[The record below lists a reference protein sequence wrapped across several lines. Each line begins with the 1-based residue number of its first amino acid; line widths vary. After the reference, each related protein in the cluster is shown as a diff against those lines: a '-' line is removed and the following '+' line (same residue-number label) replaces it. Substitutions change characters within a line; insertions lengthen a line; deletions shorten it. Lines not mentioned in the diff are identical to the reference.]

1 MSNNTLARLTV
12 ELAANTAG
20 LETDMGKAAR
30 IAETEMQKMER
41 SAVRMAATL
50 SATLVAAGGALAVLA
65 KQSID
70 AADEMGELAEK
81 VGMSTE
87 RLSAYNYIA
96 KMSGA
101 DTELMSSSIKKLN
114 VNMVEAANGQGA
126 AKKAFEELGIELRDA
141 NGNLKDNDTIL
152 VQVAERM
159 SKMEDGAAK
168 TALAVAIFGKAG
180 ADLIPMLNQ
189 GARGFAD
196 LTEEAKRMGL
206 IISTDAAKAAGE
218 LNDSIDRLTLATR
231 GLGNAVMQSTL
242 PALNAIAKSLVEEN
256 SLLRDSI
263 RMVGAAGAAYVAATL
278 AMNAKVIAL
287 KAATVAQ
294 LAFNNAAKA
303 NPYALAAAGL
313 GLLVA
318 AIYNYNKAVPEAVK
332 RTEEASTAMS
342 RFDAIARRA
351 KEAIDSQN
359 RAAAGMNLPQV
370 KDKIAAVS
378 NEIKRLE
385 MLHKRASA
393 DFARGA
399 VSAGLVGSYD
409 AQLKQKK
416 QQLEYLN
423 TLVGEKIKD
432 SPVQK
437 AVAAT
442 TKSAGASK
450 QSSGGTDNF
459 DYSKSANLFK
469 NMDDTADG
477 EAASA
482 AAYIERDRDRVKAAL
497 ESIQQGLITR
507 RQLEMQDFEQKRI
520 TVEQSTQYLLMNEQ
534 QKLATMEAL
543 KRDHKA
549 KLKALDDEELR
560 QKQEQRQK
568 MVGLVNNGLST
579 IASSQSKYAKVA
591 QMAQKA
597 QALWQVGIDTRA
609 MMVGAYKAMVGIPVV
624 GPALAVAAS
633 AAAFAFGAAQAAAIG
648 GSVGGSASA
657 GSATSTGSVASTGS
671 IASTE
676 SKPASSSDAM
686 NTGTTILQVPHDSIM
701 TARQVAD
708 MLDDVY
714 ASGKQPQNLR
724 VLLT

>member
-1 MSNNTLARLTV
+1 MSNNTLARLSV
-12 ELAANTAG
+12 EVAANTAS

-370 KDKIAAVS
+370 KDKIASVS

-442 TKSAGASK
+442 TKSAGTSK
-450 QSSGGTDNF
+450 ASGGTDNF

-482 AAYIERDRDRVKAAL
+482 AAYIERDKDRVKAAL
-497 ESIQQGLITR
+497 ESIQQGLMSR

-520 TVEQSTQYLLMNEQ
+520 TVEQSTQYLLMSEQ

-543 KRDHKA
+543 ERDHKA

-560 QKQEQRQK
+560 QKNEQRQK

-633 AAAFAFGAAQAAAIG
+633 SCCLRLWC
-648 GSVGGSASA
+648 GSSRRHRRQYRRLRLNRLRFLCRLRRLRWLHGLHRNEILCRQRQHDHRDHHRADPGERHHDRPPDRGHA
-657 GSATSTGSVASTGS
+657 G
-671 IASTE
+671 
-676 SKPASSSDAM
+676 
-686 NTGTTILQVPHDSIM
+686 
-701 TARQVAD
+701 
-708 MLDDVY
+708 
-714 ASGKQPQNLR
+714 
-724 VLLT
+724 

>member
-12 ELAANTAG
+12 ELAADSVG
-20 LETDMGKAAR
+20 LQTDMGKAAR
-30 IAETEMQKMER
+30 IAENEMQKIER
-41 SAVRMAATL
+41 SAVAMAASLT
-50 SATLVAAGGALAVLA
+50 AAMVAAGGAVALLA

-70 AADEMGELAEK
+70 SADEMGELAEK
-81 VGMSTE
+81 VGLSTE

-101 DTELMSSSIKKLN
+101 DTELMSNALKKLN

-141 NGNLKDNDTIL
+141 NGDLKDNDTIL
-152 VQVAERM
+152 MQVADRM
-159 SKMEDGAAK
+159 SRMEDGAAK

-189 GARGFAD
+189 GARGFTN
-196 LTEEAKRMGL
+196 LTEEARRMGL
-206 IISTDAAKAAGE
+206 IISTDTARAAGE
-218 LNDSIDRLTLATR
+218 LNDSIDRLSLTTR
-231 GLGNAVMQSTL
+231 GLGNAVMQSAL
-242 PALNAIAKSLVEEN
+242 PSLNAIAKALLDEN

-263 RMVGAAGAAYVAATL
+263 RLVGAAGAAYVAATL
-278 AMNAKVIAL
+278 VINGKVIAL
-287 KAATVAQ
+287 KAMTVAQ
-294 LAFNNAAKA
+294 MAFNNAAKA

-318 AIYNYNKAVPEAVK
+318 AVYNYNKAMPEAIK

-370 KDKIAAVS
+370 KDKISAVS
-378 NEIKRLE
+378 AEIRRLE

-423 TLVGEKIKD
+423 TLIGEKIKD

-442 TKSAGASK
+442 TKRAGTSK
-450 QSSGGTDNF
+450 ASGGTDNF

-482 AAYIERDRDRVKAAL
+482 AAYIERDKDRVKAAL
-497 ESIQQGLITR
+497 ESIQQGLMSR

-534 QKLATMEAL
+534 KKLATMEAL

-560 QKQEQRQK
+560 QKNEQRQK

-676 SKPASSSDAM
+676 SRPASSSDAM

-701 TARQVAD
+701 TARQMAD

>member
-12 ELAANTAG
+12 ELAADSVG
-20 LETDMGKAAR
+20 LQTDMGKAAR
-30 IAETEMQKMER
+30 IAENEMQKIER
-41 SAVRMAATL
+41 SAVAMAASLT
-50 SATLVAAGGALAVLA
+50 AAMVAAGGAVALLA

-70 AADEMGELAEK
+70 SADEMGELAEK
-81 VGMSTE
+81 VGLSTE

-101 DTELMSSSIKKLN
+101 DTELMSNALKKLN

-141 NGNLKDNDTIL
+141 NGDLKDNDTIL
-152 VQVAERM
+152 MQVADRM
-159 SKMEDGAAK
+159 SRMEDGAAK

-189 GARGFAD
+189 GARGFTN
-196 LTEEAKRMGL
+196 LTEEARRMGL
-206 IISTDAAKAAGE
+206 IISTDTARAAGE
-218 LNDSIDRLTLATR
+218 LNDSIDRLSLTTR
-231 GLGNAVMQSTL
+231 GLGNAVMQSAL
-242 PALNAIAKSLVEEN
+242 PSLNAIAKALLDEN

-263 RMVGAAGAAYVAATL
+263 RLVGAAGAAYVAATL
-278 AMNAKVIAL
+278 VINGKVIAL
-287 KAATVAQ
+287 KAMTVAQ

-303 NPYALAAAGL
+303 SPYALAAAGL

-318 AIYNYNKAVPEAVK
+318 AVYNYNKAMPEAIK

-370 KDKIAAVS
+370 KDKISAVS
-378 NEIKRLE
+378 AEIRRLE
-385 MLHKRASA
+385 MLHKRASE

-423 TLVGEKIKD
+423 SLIGEKIKD
-432 SPVQK
+432 TPVQK

-442 TKSAGASK
+442 TSRKSSQSNSGA
-450 QSSGGTDNF
+450 DNF
-459 DYSKSANLFK
+459 DYSKSGNLFK
-469 NMDDTADG
+469 DSDERSAG

-482 AAYIERDRDRVKAAL
+482 AEWIEKDRARVQAAL
-497 ESIQQGLITR
+497 QSIQQGLMTK
-507 RQLEMQDFEQKRI
+507 RQLEMQDIEQKRL
-520 TVEQSTQYLLMNEQ
+520 VLEQSTQYQLMNEQ

-543 KRDHKA
+543 ERDHKA

-560 QKQEQRQK
+560 QKQDQRQK

-579 IASSQSKYAKVA
+579 IASSQTKAAKAA
-591 QMAQKA
+591 QVAQKA
-597 QALWQVGIDTRA
+597 QALWQVGVDTRA

-648 GSVGGSASA
+648 GSVGGSAST
-657 GSATSTGSVASTGS
+657 GSASSAGSVASAGS
-671 IASTE
+671 MASTE
-676 SKPASSSDAM
+676 TKSSAASNSM
-686 NTGTTILQVPHDSIM
+686 TTGTTIVQIPENAIM
-701 TARQVAD
+701 TARQIAD

-714 ASGKQPQNLR
+714 ASGKQPQNLK
-724 VLLT
+724 VLLA

>member
-196 LTEEAKRMGL
+196 LTDEAKRMGL

-370 KDKIAAVS
+370 KDKIASVS

-442 TKSAGASK
+442 TKSAGTSK
-450 QSSGGTDNF
+450 ASGGTDNF

-482 AAYIERDRDRVKAAL
+482 AAYIERDKDRVKAAL
-497 ESIQQGLITR
+497 ESIQQGLMSR

-543 KRDHKA
+543 ERDHKA
-549 KLKALDDEELR
+549 KLKSLDDDELR

-591 QMAQKA
+591 QGAQRA
-597 QALWQVGIDTRA
+597 QALWQIGTDTRA

-633 AAAFAFGAAQAAAIG
+633 GAAFLFGAAQASAVGGSIG
-648 GSVGGSASA
+648 GSSSA
-657 GSATSTGSVASTGS
+657 GSASSAGSVASTGS
-671 IASTE
+671 MASTE
-676 SKPASSSDAM
+676 SKPASGGDSM
-686 NTGTTILQVPHDSIM
+686 TTGTTILQLPEDSIM
-701 TARQVAD
+701 TARQIAD
-708 MLDDVY
+708 MLDNVY

-724 VLLT
+724 VLLA